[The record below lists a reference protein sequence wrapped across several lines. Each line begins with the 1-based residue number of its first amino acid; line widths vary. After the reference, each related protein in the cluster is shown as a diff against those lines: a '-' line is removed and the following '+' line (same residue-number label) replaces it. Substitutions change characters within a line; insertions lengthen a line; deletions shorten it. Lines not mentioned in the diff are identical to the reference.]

1 MPKKPND
8 SLLSELFT
16 EYSQMM
22 FKTAYG
28 ILQNNADAEDAVQET
43 FLHICNNL
51 ERISNIPVDD
61 RGRYIIEIVKNVCYD
76 QIRSKSRR
84 QVCNIDEFEIS
95 TGNSAEDEALLA
107 LTVDEI
113 RSALNELSERD
124 SDILYFLLF
133 KDYAPKDI
141 AKSLGTSERN
151 ISMYITRARKRL
163 IKILKKR
170 GVTNDL

>member
-1 MPKKPND
+1 MPRRPDD

-16 EYSQMM
+16 EYKQMI
-22 FKTAYG
+22 FKTAFSF
-28 ILQNNADAEDAVQET
+28 LQNNADAEDAVQET
-43 FLHICNNL
+43 FLHISNNL
-51 ERISNIPVDD
+51 ERVSKIPVDD
-61 RGRYIIEIVKNVCYD
+61 RARYIIEIVKNVCYD

-95 TGNSAEDEALLA
+95 SSNSTEDEALSA

-113 RSALNELSERD
+113 RSTINELSERD

-141 AKSLGTSERN
+141 AKSLGISERN

-163 IKILKKR
+163 IKILRKR

>member
-1 MPKKPND
+1 MPKKLDD

-16 EYSQMM
+16 EYRQMS
-22 FKTAYG
+22 FKIAFS
-28 ILQNNADAEDAVQET
+28 ILQNDANAEDAVQDA

-51 ERISNIPVDD
+51 ERISKLPADS
-61 RGRYIIEIVKNVCYD
+61 RRSYITEIVKNACYD
-76 QIRSKSRR
+76 QIRSKNRR
-84 QVCNIDEFEIS
+84 QVCNINEFEIS
-95 TGNSAEDEALLA
+95 TGNSVEDEALSA

-113 RSALNELSERD
+113 KSTLNELSERD

-141 AKSLGTSERN
+141 AKSLGISERN

-163 IKILKKR
+163 IKVLRKR

>member
-1 MPKKPND
+1 MPKKPDD

-16 EYSQMM
+16 DYKQMM
-22 FKTAYG
+22 FKIAFG

-43 FLHICNNL
+43 FLHISNNY
-51 ERISNIPVDD
+51 ERVCNIPADD
-61 RGRYIIEIVKNVCYD
+61 RIRYLTEIVKNVCYD
-76 QIRSKSRR
+76 QIKSKKRR

-95 TGNSAEDEALLA
+95 TGNSVEVEALSA

-113 RSALNELSERD
+113 KSALNELSERD

-141 AKSLGTSERN
+141 AKSLRISERN
-151 ISMYITRARKRL
+151 IGMYITRARKRL
-163 IKILKKR
+163 IKILRKR
-170 GVTNDL
+170 GITNDL